1 MKGTIRCVG
10 KEWDNVVD
18 GKKKK
23 SSIGEELVD
32 NVLTKG
38 VEEIP
43 QLFGY
48 STEQSVIVMGR
59 RIPREGLLAVYYD
72 EYTVASRYSFP
83 PCTYI
88 DIDCFY
94 ENGDWLS
101 FTTVLQ
107 DVKEGRSEA
116 FEKAIRRYDE
126 NIPIYHH
133 LYWNSS
139 TLMLCPYRKYISQQP
154 SVNKKAIEELPQI
167 CQDNHFWKVS
177 CKSRA
182 RWDGKYEMELL
193 INGTGI
199 AWILYLILLACMV
212 MAFFSLSL
220 WGIIGLC
227 AGALCYYIAFY
238 RSSYRLAIKAVRSLN
253 CVLQKKKIC
262 DSSDH

>member
-1 MKGTIRCVG
+1 MEGTIRCVG
-10 KEWDNVVD
+10 KEWDDVVD

-23 SSIGEELVD
+23 ISIGEELVD
-32 NVLTKG
+32 TVLTKG
-38 VEEIP
+38 VEDIP

-48 STEQSVIVMGR
+48 STEQSVCVMGH

-72 EYTVASRYSFP
+72 EYMVSSMYHSDKF
-83 PCTYI
+83 I

-94 ENGDWLS
+94 ENEDWLS
-101 FTTVLQ
+101 FTTNLPGK
-107 DVKEGRSEA
+107 KEGSSEA
-116 FEKAIRRYDE
+116 FEKAIRRFDE

-133 LYWNSS
+133 LYWNCP
-139 TLMLCPYRKYISQQP
+139 TIMLSFPYQKYISQQP
-154 SVNKKAIEELPQI
+154 NVNKKAIEELPQI

-182 RWDGKYEMELL
+182 RWDGKYEIELS

-199 AWILYLILLACMV
+199 TWILYLILLACMV
-212 MAFFSLSL
+212 IAFFSFSIL
-220 WGIIGLC
+220 GYIGWF
-227 AGALCYYIAFY
+227 AGALCYYFAFY
-238 RSSYRLAIKAVRSLN
+238 RPAYRLAVRATRSLN